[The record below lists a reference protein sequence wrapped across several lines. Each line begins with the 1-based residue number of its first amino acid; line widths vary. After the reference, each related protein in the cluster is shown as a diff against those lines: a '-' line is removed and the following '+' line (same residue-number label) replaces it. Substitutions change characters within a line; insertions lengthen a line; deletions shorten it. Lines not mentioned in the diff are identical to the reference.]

1 MTDGAPNAL
10 YQSTMH
16 TPTGGAAGTGQLN
29 FDFTVPAPGDYEVK
43 LFFAENAAAITAPGQ
58 RLFDVALEGTTV
70 LNDHDIFATVGALN
84 IPDIQT
90 LQTTVTDGVLDFD
103 LIAQVNIAGIRG
115 IQISPLFELPNVA
128 PTITA
133 SPNPAFAAT
142 GRTTVVDLTANDPE
156 GDPITTQITAGPS
169 FASLVGGDLQLTPT
183 LADLAGSPYTVTVEA
198 SDGDLTDT
206 VDVTVN
212 VTDVLYRLNTGGA
225 TVAALVPLV
234 ALRSRGSPR
243 RGRPSRA

>member
-1 MTDGAPNAL
+1 
-10 YQSTMH
+10 MH

-43 LFFAENAAAITAPGQ
+43 LFFVENAAAITAPGQ

-90 LQTTVTDGVLDFD
+90 LQTTVTDGILDFD

-115 IQISPLFELPNVA
+115 IQIRPVPAVNQA

-133 SPNPAFAAT
+133 VPDEI
-142 GRTTVVDLTANDPE
+142 TVTVGDTETVDLTTNDPD
-156 GDPITTQITAGPS
+156 GDLVTTSITSGQGFASIVGGELELSPTAGD
-169 FASLVGGDLQLTPT
+169 V
-183 LADLAGSPYTVTVEA
+183 AGSPHTVTVQVT
-198 SDGDLTDT
+198 DGDLTD
-206 VDVTVN
+206 
-212 VTDVLYRLNTGGA
+212 YRRRHRHR
-225 TVAALVPLV
+225 
-234 ALRSRGSPR
+234 RSRQPGPDDHRGTRGDHRDR
-243 RGRPSRA
+243 RGHRNRGPDHR